1 MYTFFMCFIVQCILE
16 SSTGES
22 YNDLVKLK
30 QTMENALAILEES
43 EEYIK
48 KVMNGEIESTAEVS

>member
-1 MYTFFMCFIVQCILE
+1 M
-16 SSTGES
+16 
-22 YNDLVKLK
+22 KLK

-48 KVMNGEIESTAEVS
+48 KVMNGEIESTAEVSGMN